1 MSTVDNMI
9 IEHLKAIRAD
19 ISTIKEDAREIKTRL
34 TSVEAGIG
42 SLKRDSAEQYSD
54 IAAQHVRYD
63 RLAERIEKIE
73 KRLELNN

>member
-9 IEHLKAIRAD
+9 LEHLKAIRAD
-19 ISTIKEDAREIKTRL
+19 VGTIKEDAREIKSRL

-63 RLAERIEKIE
+63 RLAE
-73 KRLELNN
+73 